1 MSFDEVISPKTRKVL
16 LNEGMPLPLEFDF
29 SDRISKVYGTDK
41 QSPAR
46 GQLIVK
52 FNIQFPKYIPEEDK
66 TELRLALSS

>member
-1 MSFDEVISPKTRKVL
+1 
-16 LNEGMPLPLEFDF
+16 MPLPLEFDF

-52 FNIQFPKYIPEEDK
+52 FDIQFPKYIPEEDK
-66 TELRLALSS
+66 AELRLALAS